1 MNLYKGIVFIGLS
14 AFFVL
19 TGCTNVEPWERE
31 ILAQNN
37 MRLIPNPL
45 LNAFNEHAN
54 FSREA
59 TQGGYGIQG
68 GGCGCN

>member
-1 MNLYKGIVFIGLS
+1 MILYKEIIFIGLS

-19 TGCTNVEPWERE
+19 TGCANVEPWERE
-31 ILAQNN
+31 KLAQNN
-37 MRLIPNPL
+37 MRTIPNPL
-45 LNAFNEHAN
+45 LSAFNEHAN

-59 TQGGYGIQG
+59 TQGGYSIQG